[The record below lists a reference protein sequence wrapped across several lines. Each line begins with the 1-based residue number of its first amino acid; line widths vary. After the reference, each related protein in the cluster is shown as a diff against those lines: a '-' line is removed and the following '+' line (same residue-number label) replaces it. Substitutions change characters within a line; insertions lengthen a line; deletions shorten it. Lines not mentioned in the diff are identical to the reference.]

1 MFGIT
6 ERRDFSYKIQRKTN
20 AESYKIQFSSSH
32 LSLSRTVYTYICI
45 YATISIYLYIPF
57 YIYHYRQSRGTFAGP
72 GWVFTEDSFLHE
84 HKYI

>member
-32 LSLSRTVYTYICI
+32 LSCSLNRTVYTYIYI
-45 YATISIYLYIPF
+45 GYLYYMFI
-57 YIYHYRQSRGTFAGP
+57 
-72 GWVFTEDSFLHE
+72 
-84 HKYI
+84 

>member
-32 LSLSRTVYTYICI
+32 LSCSLNRTVYTYIYRLPLLYVYI
-45 YATISIYLYIPF
+45 IIYLF
-57 YIYHYRQSRGTFAGP
+57 RQSRWGLGIYS
-72 GWVFTEDSFLHE
+72 G
-84 HKYI
+84 

>member
-32 LSLSRTVYTYICI
+32 LSVVYTYRLL
-45 YATISIYLYIPF
+45 SLYI
-57 YIYHYRQSRGTFAGP
+57 YIYFIDRAAD
-72 GWVFTEDSFLHE
+72 GWVFTVDSFLH
-84 HKYI
+84 KT